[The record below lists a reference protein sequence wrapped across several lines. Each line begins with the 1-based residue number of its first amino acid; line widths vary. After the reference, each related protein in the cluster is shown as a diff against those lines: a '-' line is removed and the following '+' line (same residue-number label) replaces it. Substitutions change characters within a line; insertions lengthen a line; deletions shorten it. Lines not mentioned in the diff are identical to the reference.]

1 MGAFRVNDLLP
12 CIGQG
17 FGVGTPGGR
26 RRFSTEIFIMT
37 EVITF
42 NVQKRDRAGK
52 GAARAIRRQGLV
64 PGVIY
69 GDNQA
74 PVMFAMDP
82 RPLIAALNKP
92 GFYTHQYDIVV
103 DGVSHH
109 CMAQD
114 VQFGVVS
121 DAPIH
126 MDFLRVGKN
135 TVVTAMVPV
144 HFDNQEACPG
154 LKQGGVLNIVRH
166 EIEVHAKPDDL
177 PEQIVVDLAAVELGA
192 SVHISAVTLPAGV
205 TPVITDR
212 DFTVATIVAPS
223 GLKATEGAAEE
234 A

>member
-1 MGAFRVNDLLP
+1 
-12 CIGQG
+12 
-17 FGVGTPGGR
+17 
-26 RRFSTEIFIMT
+26 MT

-69 GDNQA
+69 GDKQA

-82 RPLIAALNKP
+82 RPLIAALHKP
-92 GFYTHQYDIVV
+92 GFYTHQYDVV
-103 DGVSHH
+103 VEGETYR

-126 MDFLRVGKN
+126 LDFLRVGKN
-135 TVVTAMVPV
+135 TIVTAMVPV
-144 HFDNQEACPG
+144 HFENQDKSPG
-154 LKQGGVLNIVRH
+154 LKVGGVLNIVRH

-177 PEQIVVDLAAVELGA
+177 PETIVVDLAGAELND
-192 SVHISAVTLPAGV
+192 SIHISAVTLPAGV

-212 DFTVATIVAPS
+212 DFTIATIVAPS
-223 GLKATEGAAEE
+223 GLKAEGEAEGE
-234 A
+234 